1 MKVYNKNNVIINR
14 NLYRVVS
21 MKIFN
26 CALLKKS
33 LKMGNKAYIYNAKN
47 SSLKALLNK
56 KVLLSLFLN
65 RFSLEIDL
73 FVDGRG
79 FQSLGAA

>member
-1 MKVYNKNNVIINR
+1 MK
-14 NLYRVVS
+14 
-21 MKIFN
+21 MFN

-33 LKMGNKAYIYNAKN
+33 LKMGNKAYIYNVKN

-56 KVLLSLFLN
+56 KVLSLFLN

-73 FVDGRG
+73 IVDGRG

>member
-1 MKVYNKNNVIINR
+1 
-14 NLYRVVS
+14 
-21 MKIFN
+21 
-26 CALLKKS
+26 
-33 LKMGNKAYIYNAKN
+33 MGNKAYIYNAKN

-56 KVLLSLFLN
+56 KVLSLFLN

-73 FVDGRG
+73 IVDGRG